1 MADALEIVARF
12 TADTADLVAGSE
24 KAKGALGGISSE
36 SLLMGGAVVA
46 GAGVA
51 IAAIAGMTSAAAED
65 RAEQEKLAAAIK
77 AAGAETATSTDQ
89 VNAAI
94 EASQAR
100 AFTDSETRDALQSLV
115 TATHDVGT
123 ATTALATAQDVA
135 RLAGVD
141 LTTASDAVAKAL
153 AGQDGP
159 LTKLIP
165 GLTKGANAT
174 ETLANA
180 QKLASGQ
187 ADLFA
192 SSTEG
197 SMKIAQD
204 SFGELG
210 EEIGS
215 AFLPILDTL
224 VPALIPIIQLLGEL
238 VKAVMPPLVA
248 IIKLAVEAIKIVV
261 GWIKQW
267 LDIVLPVYA
276 AIGQKLTPV
285 LNAIVPVLGA
295 VGAAIGGVVDWI
307 QKLLKWIGDAIGAVG
322 RFLDSLNPL
331 KGISLP
337 SISLPFSAPAPEGAT
352 SRSASARSTRSAGS
366 VTNVTINTSADPE
379 AVVRALRRWAGNNGG
394 SGTLLRG
401 LDRAAS

>member
-12 TADTADLVAGSE
+12 TADTADLEQGAA
-24 KAKGALGGISSE
+24 KAKGAIGGIGDAFS
-36 SLLMGGAVVA
+36 AIPVPIVA
-46 GAGVA
+46 GAAIAVTA
-51 IAAIAGMTSAAAED
+51 IAAMTTAAAED
-65 RAEQEKLAAAIK
+65 RAEQEKLEAAVA
-77 AAGAETATSTDQ
+77 AAGAATATSTDQ
-89 VNAAI
+89 INAAI

-115 TATHDVGT
+115 TATGDVTKAT
-123 ATTALATAQDVA
+123 ASLSTAQDVA

-141 LTTASDAVAKAL
+141 LSTASDAVAKAL

-165 GLTKGANAT
+165 GLQKGKDAT

-180 QKLASGQ
+180 QKLAAGQ

-197 SMKIAQD
+197 SMTIAQN

-248 IIKLAVEAIKIVV
+248 IIKIAVEAIKVV
-261 GWIKQW
+261 VDWIKQW

-285 LNAIVPVLGA
+285 LQAIVPVLGA
-295 VGAAIGGVVDWI
+295 VGKAIGGVVDWI
-307 QKLLKWIGDAIGAVG
+307 SDRSSSGSAT
-322 RFLDSLNPL
+322 R
-331 KGISLP
+331 
-337 SISLPFSAPAPEGAT
+337 SAP
-352 SRSASARSTRSAGS
+352 SADSSIRSTR
-366 VTNVTINTSADPE
+366 
-379 AVVRALRRWAGNNGG
+379 
-394 SGTLLRG
+394 
-401 LDRAAS
+401 